1 MRLVRNLPRMLQEDI
16 MDDFSDRSAGRRDFL
31 KLAAGAAAAAA
42 WQPGVAL
49 AQPQPKRGG
58 VLKVIGL
65 EPPTFDTHGSIS
77 YQTQLVSSFVRRTLF
92 KYVNGAKYGP
102 SDFTLVP
109 DLALKADVS
118 KDGRV
123 YTIALR
129 PGVRWESRAPV
140 NGREFVAADVKYS
153 FDRAVKKSPTA
164 NLLGRIEGIETPDKY
179 TVRVTLADAYA
190 PFLHNLAEPWN
201 CIMPPE
207 VEDKMGDFKAAES
220 LIGCGPFV
228 LERYEPGVK
237 AVFARNPSY
246 YAKGL
251 PYLDKVEWLFVKDR
265 STQLSLFRAGQVDL
279 PFYDA
284 RIPRTDVASFK
295 KSNPT
300 YPVVFWD
307 WLAVRTLA
315 FRTDKAPFNDARVRQ
330 AFSMAVD
337 RKKWLAQYLEG
348 QGWEDPGP
356 VPAPMREWKLP
367 AAQLGEGGKWLQ
379 HNPALA
385 KKMLAE
391 AGFPNGMKVKC
402 TNWPGYGPEYV
413 EELELLAFGLKQ
425 IGVEL
430 QIVNEEYGN
439 YIRGSF
445 LGKFDE
451 ASWGPSSLFTEVDA
465 YLYNFFRT
473 GQPNNRSHVADTEL
487 DVMLDAQRRYTSRS
501 SRKKIIDDI
510 QRHTADRVYY
520 VYTPYPKNVSA
531 WTPWVK
537 NYGCKNSF
545 DRGAQLEVVWLD
557 R

>member
-1 MRLVRNLPRMLQEDI
+1 MG
-16 MDDFSDRSAGRRDFL
+16 DRSPRSWGRRDFL

-42 WQPGVAL
+42 WPAGETFGE
-49 AQPQPKRGG
+49 PRPKRGG

-65 EPPTFDTHGSIS
+65 EPHTFDTHGTIS
-77 YQTQLVSSFVRRTLF
+77 EEPPLVSSFVRRTLF
-92 KYVNGAKYGP
+92 KYVNGARYSP
-102 SDFTLVP
+102 SNFSLVP

-140 NGREFVAADVKYS
+140 NGRELVAADVKYS
-153 FDRAVKKSPTA
+153 LDRALRKSPA
-164 NLLGRIEGIETPDKY
+164 ASLLGRIEGIEAPDNY

-190 PFLHNLAEPWN
+190 PFLNNLAEPWN

-237 AVFARNPSY
+237 AVFLRNPSY

-265 STQLSLFRAGQVDL
+265 STQLSLFRAGQIDL

-284 RIPRTDVASFK
+284 RIPRTDVASFR

-300 YPVVFWD
+300 YPIVFWD
-307 WLAVRTLA
+307 RLSVRTLA
-315 FRTDKAPFNDARVRQ
+315 FRTDRAPFHDARVRQ
-330 AFSMAVD
+330 AFSLAVD
-337 RKKWLAQYLEG
+337 RKKWLARYLEG

-356 VPAPMREWKLP
+356 VPAPMREWKLTT
-367 AAQLGEGGKWLQ
+367 AELGDGGTWLQ
-379 HNPALA
+379 HDPGLA
-385 KKMLAE
+385 RKMLAE
-391 AGFPNGMKVKC
+391 AGFPNGMKVRC

-413 EELELLAFGLKQ
+413 EELELLAGSLKQ

-430 QIVNEEYGN
+430 QIVNEEYGS

-445 LGKFDE
+445 LGKFEE
-451 ASWGPSSLFTEVDA
+451 ASWGPSSLFTEVDG

-473 GQPNNRSHVADTEL
+473 GQPNNRSHVADTRL

-501 SRKKIIDDI
+501 SRRKIIDDI
-510 QRHTADRVYY
+510 QRHTAERVYY
-520 VYTPYPKNVSA
+520 VYTPYPKNVSS
-531 WTPWVK
+531 WTPWVR
-537 NYGCKNSF
+537 NYGCKNSL
-545 DRGAQLEVVWLD
+545 DRGAQLEVVWLE

>member
-1 MRLVRNLPRMLQEDI
+1 MPPAGHLPRMLPEDT
-16 MDDFSDRSAGRRDFL
+16 MDDVLNRSAGRRDFL

-42 WQPGVAL
+42 AWHPGDAF
-49 AQPQPKRGG
+49 AQAQPKRGG

-65 EPPTFDTHGSIS
+65 EPPTFDTHGTIS
-77 YQTQLVSSFVRRTLF
+77 YQTQLISSFVRRTLF

-140 NGREFVAADVKYS
+140 NGRELVAADVKYT

-265 STQLSLFRAGQVDL
+265 STQLSLFRAGQVDV

-315 FRTDKAPFNDARVRQ
+315 FRTDKAPFNDVRVRR
-330 AFSMAVD
+330 AFSLAVD

-356 VPAPMREWKLP
+356 GARPDARV
-367 AAQLGEGGKWLQ
+367 
-379 HNPALA
+379 
-385 KKMLAE
+385 E
-391 AGFPNGMKVKC
+391 ASRRGAGRGRRSGSS
-402 TNWPGYGPEYV
+402 TIRRWPGRCWP
-413 EELELLAFGLKQ
+413 
-425 IGVEL
+425 
-430 QIVNEEYGN
+430 
-439 YIRGSF
+439 RR
-445 LGKFDE
+445 
-451 ASWGPSSLFTEVDA
+451 AS
-465 YLYNFFRT
+465 
-473 GQPNNRSHVADTEL
+473 Q
-487 DVMLDAQRRYTSRS
+487 
-501 SRKKIIDDI
+501 
-510 QRHTADRVYY
+510 TA
-520 VYTPYPKNVSA
+520 
-531 WTPWVK
+531 
-537 NYGCKNSF
+537 
-545 DRGAQLEVVWLD
+545 
-557 R
+557 

>member
-1 MRLVRNLPRMLQEDI
+1 
-16 MDDFSDRSAGRRDFL
+16 MDALSIGPVGRRDFL
-31 KLAAGAAAAAA
+31 KLAGGAATIAAA
-42 WQPGVAL
+42 PGEVVAQ
-49 AQPQPKRGG
+49 AQPRRGG
-58 VLKVIGL
+58 VLKHIGH
-65 EPPTFDTHGSIS
+65 EPPTFDTHASIS

-92 KYVNGAKYGP
+92 KFVNGAKYGP
-102 SDFTLVP
+102 SDYTLVP

-140 NGREFVAADVKYS
+140 NGRDLVAADVKYS
-153 FDRAVKKSPTA
+153 FERALKKSPAA
-164 NLLGRIEGIETPDKY
+164 NLLGRIEGIETPDKH
-179 TVRVTLADAYA
+179 TVRITLADAYA
-190 PFLHNLAEPWN
+190 PFLHNMAEPWN

-237 AVFARNPSY
+237 AVFARNPTY

-251 PYLDKVEWLFVKDR
+251 PYLDKVEWLFLKDR
-265 STQLSLFRAGQVDL
+265 STQLSLFRAGQVDI

-284 RIPRTDVASFK
+284 RIPRTDVGSFK

-300 YPVVFWD
+300 YPVQFWD

-315 FRTDKAPFNDARVRQ
+315 FRTDKAPFNDPRVRQ
-330 AFSMAVD
+330 AFSLAVD
-337 RKKWLAQYLEG
+337 RKKWVAQYLEG
-348 QGWEDPGP
+348 QGWEDHGP

-367 AAQLGEGGKWLQ
+367 TSELGEGAKWLQ

-413 EELELLAFGLKQ
+413 EELELLAFSLKQ

-451 ASWGPSSLFTEVDA
+451 TSWGPSSLFTEVDG

-473 GQPNNRSHVADTEL
+473 GEPNNRSHVADTQL

-501 SRKKIIDDI
+501 SRKKVIDDI
-510 QRHTADRVYY
+510 QRYAAERAYY
-520 VYTPYPKNVSA
+520 LYTPYPKNVSS

-557 R
+557 K

>member
-1 MRLVRNLPRMLQEDI
+1 
-16 MDDFSDRSAGRRDFL
+16 
-31 KLAAGAAAAAA
+31 
-42 WQPGVAL
+42 
-49 AQPQPKRGG
+49 
-58 VLKVIGL
+58 VLKHIGL
-65 EPPTFDTHGSIS
+65 EPPTFDIHGSVS

-92 KYVNGAKYGP
+92 KFVNGAKYRP
-102 SDFTLVP
+102 SDFTPVP

-140 NGREFVAADVKYS
+140 NGRELVAADVKYS
-153 FDRAVKKSPTA
+153 MERALKKSGYA
-164 NLLGRIEGIETPDKY
+164 NLLGRVEGIETPDTL
-179 TVRVTLADAYA
+179 TVRVHLADAFA

-201 CIMPPE
+201 AILPHE
-207 VEDKMGDFKAAES
+207 VEEKMGDFKAAES

-237 AVFARNPSY
+237 AVFARNPTY
-246 YAKGL
+246 YVKGL

-265 STQLSLFRAGQVDL
+265 STQLSLFRAGQVDI

-300 YPVVFWD
+300 YPVQFWD

-315 FRTDKAPFNDARVRQ
+315 FRTDKAPFNDPRVRQ
-330 AFSMAVD
+330 AFSLAVD

-367 AAQLGEGGKWLQ
+367 MSELGEGAKWLQ

-385 KKMLAE
+385 RKMLAE

-413 EELELLAFGLKQ
+413 EELELLAFSLKQ
-425 IGVEL
+425 VGVEL

-451 ASWGPSSLFTEVDA
+451 ATWGPSSLFTEVDG

-473 GQPNNRSHVADTEL
+473 GQPNNRSHVADTQL

-510 QRHTADRVYY
+510 QRYAAERAYY
-520 VYTPYPKNVSA
+520 LYTPYPKNVSS
-531 WTPWVK
+531 WTPWMK

-557 R
+557 K